1 MRKPI
6 MDDPAALELL
16 DTLQDKLRALAP
28 ESEAQHWLK
37 SGALQVSGDL
47 AQVRWKLAFQNV
59 SVIPHPFLIV
69 VASPAIV
76 FRCFLGP
83 VSMGRYVLFG
93 SWPKKLFCKAKLAF
107 VDL

>member
-1 MRKPI
+1 

-59 SVIPHPFLIV
+59 SVTRRAWGAAHSRSNRNRGEEHADGTSVTITHAACYAATAGDDREAAP
-69 VASPAIV
+69 
-76 FRCFLGP
+76 
-83 VSMGRYVLFG
+83 
-93 SWPKKLFCKAKLAF
+93 
-107 VDL
+107 D